1 MHVLSGL
8 ASAGAISV
16 AFGSAVRLVHIVL
29 DYRIR
34 RMEMELRRQEFELR
48 RQETELRLE
57 LLRKQLGLPPASQ
70 PAQAATARHAIRRR
84 RRG

>member
-1 MHVLSGL
+1 VHVLSGL
-8 ASAGAISV
+8 ASAGTISV
-16 AFGSAVRLVHIVL
+16 VCGSAVRLVRIVL
-29 DYRIR
+29 DYRIK
-34 RMEMELRRQEFELR
+34 RMEMELRRQES
-48 RQETELRLE
+48 ELRLE